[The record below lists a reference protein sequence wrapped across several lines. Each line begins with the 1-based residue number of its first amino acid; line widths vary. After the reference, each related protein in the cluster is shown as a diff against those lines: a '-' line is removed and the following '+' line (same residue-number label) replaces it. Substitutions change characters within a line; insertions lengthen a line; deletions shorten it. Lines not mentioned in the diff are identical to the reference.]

1 MFKALRSSADK
12 PLLPMTVVRSP
23 ILMVPLLITLSAI
36 QALPCLSSL
45 VLGASK
51 ASALNEVEEVILNE
65 PSACL
70 TTRFAVFTALL
81 ISKTDLG
88 SSTVSLADPTF
99 TELATTGALP
109 VILPLTTE
117 LTVVLALEIKLP
129 FSSSKL
135 KPALRLS
142 KVPSF
147 ATFKVPFWPNAIL
160 AALPTIKVPLA
171 TTSIS

>member
-1 MFKALRSSADK
+1 
-12 PLLPMTVVRSP
+12 MTVVRSP
-23 ILMVPLLITLSAI
+23 ILMVPLLITLFADH
-36 QALPCLSSL
+36 ALPCLSSL
-45 VLGASK
+45 VLGAST
-51 ASALNEVEEVILNE
+51 SALNEVEEVVLNV

-70 TTRFAVFTALL
+70 STSFAVLTALL
-81 ISKTDLG
+81 ISKTALV
-88 SSTVSLADPTF
+88 SSTVRVADPTF

-109 VILPLTTE
+109 VILPLTTD

-142 KVPSF
+142 KAPSF

-171 TTSIS
+171 TTSISLALKVPFSTSIV